1 MMFGQTSRF
10 VNLSPKW
17 SITHRDECYLM
28 FFFIIYSLL
37 LSIICIDNLIKFS
50 VHSIRM
56 VFWVT

>member
-1 MMFGQTSRF
+1 MMFSRTSRF
-10 VNLSPKW
+10 ANLSPKW
-17 SITHRDECYLM
+17 SITHRDEC
-28 FFFIIYSLL
+28 FFVIIYSLL